1 MGKFCSK
8 IEEERK
14 TRINIIKDDDI
25 DNDLEQRENERVFP
39 GNANYFNT
47 DKLNIIGQQKDN
59 FNTDKFNII

>member
-1 MGKFCSK
+1 MGTFCSK

-25 DNDLEQRENERVFP
+25 ENDLEQRENERVFP

-47 DKLNIIGQQKDN
+47 DKLNIIG
-59 FNTDKFNII
+59 